1 MIWKN
6 RFETKKVA
14 LPGFEP
20 GTCWLQG
27 LGFAQPVRTSL
38 QKYPKWGLIKLSK
51 IGK

>member
-27 LGFAQPVRTSL
+27 LRLAQPVHTSL